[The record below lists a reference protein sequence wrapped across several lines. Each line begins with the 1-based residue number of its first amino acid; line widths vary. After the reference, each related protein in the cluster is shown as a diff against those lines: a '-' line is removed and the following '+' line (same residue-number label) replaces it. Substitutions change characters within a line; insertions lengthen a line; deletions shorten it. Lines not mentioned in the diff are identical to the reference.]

1 MNDNNRKLDFARQ
14 VLSKEQF
21 DRLYKSYRQL
31 FWFQITPVIAF
42 AALAVLVMIFV
53 PSQDVPNGY
62 ADMKM
67 TILMFGTAFFLV
79 PFLPAWLIVSQFASG
94 KLWHRYIKWHK
105 KGKSLEELYDIFD

>member
-1 MNDNNRKLDFARQ
+1 MNDNNGNLNFAKQ
-14 VLSKEQF
+14 ALSKEQF

-31 FWFQITPVIAF
+31 FWFQITPVIVF
-42 AALAVLVMIFV
+42 AVLAILVMIFV

-79 PFLPAWLIVSQFASG
+79 PFWPAWLIVSQFASG

-105 KGKSLEELYDIFD
+105 KGGSLEELYDIFD